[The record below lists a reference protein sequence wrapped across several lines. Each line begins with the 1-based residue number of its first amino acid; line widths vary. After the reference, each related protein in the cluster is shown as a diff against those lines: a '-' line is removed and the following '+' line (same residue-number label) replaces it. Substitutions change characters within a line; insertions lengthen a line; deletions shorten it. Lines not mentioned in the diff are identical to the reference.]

1 MSGASPFTRR
11 LTAIGLLA
19 APLIVALGAFA
30 IWAVSYW
37 SEASIRIHEAQE
49 RIHAAEARTIQISGY
64 ALLQDAWTEF
74 SATPSSGLILTENE
88 VEAEEA
94 VSTRARGMS
103 LRQWA
108 ARSTTTRPLAIRR
121 EPGLARHA
129 AELRG
134 ELPADQL
141 PVFLAALESGA
152 PRLLLDMIDAQPRD
166 EKSLKV
172 VLRASAFRLTD
183 GEAAR

>member
-37 SEASIRIHEAQE
+37 SEASIRIHDAQE

-74 SATPSSGLILTENE
+74 SATPASGLILTENE
-88 VEAEEA
+88 IEAEEA
-94 VSTRARGMS
+94 VSARARNVFASVGGS
-103 LRQWA
+103 LNHYA
-108 ARSTTTRPLAIRR
+108 PLAIRR
-121 EPGLARHA
+121 EPGLARHG

-183 GEAAR
+183 GEAPR